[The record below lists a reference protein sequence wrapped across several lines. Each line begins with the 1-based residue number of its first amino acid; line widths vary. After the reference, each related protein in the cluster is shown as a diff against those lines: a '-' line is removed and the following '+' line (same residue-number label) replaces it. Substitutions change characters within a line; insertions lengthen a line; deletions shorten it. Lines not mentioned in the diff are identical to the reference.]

1 MEITILQCICIGIW
15 TAVCMTGM
23 LMGTYLTRCLV
34 MAAGVGVILGD
45 IETGLLMG
53 AVGELAFLGFGV
65 SSGGSVP
72 PNPAGPGI
80 IGAILAITMKG
91 QGMDTEAALAYSLP
105 FAILIQ
111 FAITGIYTVATG
123 LVPRAEQAVD
133 QGNYKKFRFFA
144 NSTILMFLAAGFLI
158 GFVAASQNQNLERL
172 IGMIPAWLTE
182 GLGTAGK
189 MLPAVG
195 FAVILSVMLTPD
207 IAGFALLGY
216 VLAGYFKCSA
226 ITISLIAGA
235 AVWLIMVRKK
245 RKLADRDITEDG
257 KGWGLNG
264 KADSE
269 EMGSEETGSRK
280 TGRVSQKELRRI
292 SRGTA
297 LKAYFLQNG
306 YNYGNYEGLAY
317 ANILYPALKKMCENE
332 GELRQEVKDSM
343 GYCSVN
349 PNFLPIL
356 TSFHLVSFNNGIS
369 AKETRDIR
377 LALMGPLAGIGD
389 SLVQFC
395 FAPVLSTIGASMAEK
410 GMAAGPVVFLLGMN
424 GLLLGLKLFNEE
436 LGFRL
441 STSLADKMK
450 ESLIPISRGAR
461 MIGTAIIAGLAVS
474 SVKVKL
480 APFPYQ
486 ELFDMVVPGGAA
498 VFLTGLLFYLI
509 KVRKWNMYRLV
520 GVTLAAGIL
529 LKMFGI
535 LL

>member
-80 IGAILAITMKG
+80 IGAILAITMKE

-111 FAITGIYTVATG
+111 FVITGIYTVATS
-123 LVPRAEQAVD
+123 LVPRAELAVE
-133 QGNYKKFRFFA
+133 QGDYKKFRLFA
-144 NSTILMFLAAGFLI
+144 NSTILMFLAAGFFI
-158 GFVAASQNQNLERL
+158 GFAAASQNRNLENF
-172 IGMIPAWLTE
+172 ITMIPVWLTE

-216 VLAGYFKCSA
+216 VLAGYFNCSV
-226 ITISLIAGA
+226 ILIFLIAAA
-235 AVWLIMVRKK
+235 AVWLIAVRKN
-245 RKLADRDITEDG
+245 RKLADGERNGGG
-257 KGWGLNG
+257 KGWMLNG
-264 KADSE
+264 QADSGKTDCRE
-269 EMGSEETGSRK
+269 

-292 SRGTA
+292 SRRTA

-317 ANILYPALKKMCENE
+317 ANILYPALRKMCRNE
-332 GELRQEVKDSM
+332 GELKQEVRDSM

-356 TSFHLVSFNNGIS
+356 TSLHLVSFNKGIS
-369 AKETRDIR
+369 AKGTRDIR

-395 FAPVLSTIGASMAEK
+395 FAPVFSTIGASMAEK
-410 GMAAGPVVFLLGMN
+410 GVVAGPIVFLLGMN
-424 GLLLGLKLFNEE
+424 GLLLGLKLLNEE
-436 LGFRL
+436 LGFQL

-450 ESLIPISRGAR
+450 ESLTPVSSGAR
-461 MIGTAIIAGLAVS
+461 MVGTAIIAGLAVS
-474 SVKVKL
+474 SVKVKTV
-480 APFPYQ
+480 PFPCQ
-486 ELFDMVVPGGAA
+486 EIFDRILPGAVP
-498 VFLTGLLFYLI
+498 VFLTGMLFYLV

-529 LKMFGI
+529 LKTFGI